1 MPNVAR
7 NEITDISMKMDR
19 KFTTYDSNKSKH
31 ALSSKE
37 NNPTSANFGTKS
49 NRRKE
54 STSLNNDPSELASSQ
69 QSQNSHNN
77 SAVMRSSYEKTSEVA
92 SVEPPEEI
100 KIVTEETVDKPK
112 TATTGKADK

>member
-1 MPNVAR
+1 MAR
-7 NEITDISMKMDR
+7 NQITDVSQKIDHKSI
-19 KFTTYDSNKSKH
+19 TYDTNKSKH

-49 NRRKE
+49 NRGKE

-77 SAVMRSSYEKTSEVA
+77 SATMRSSYDKTDEAA

-100 KIVTEETVDKPK
+100 KIVTEETDDKPK